1 MNAALLLV
9 VGCVILIVGY
19 VTYGKWLAEQWG
31 IDENRV
37 TPAHEL
43 EDGNDYVPA
52 KAPVLMGVQLI
63 QRQAAPG
70 CKLEVFLESVGKDDF
85 KHPSVPHSWRP

>member
-52 KAPVLMGVQLI
+52 KAPVLMGHHFSSIAGTRPSTSTPSTWWQVRVRCRI
-63 QRQAAPG
+63 QA
-70 CKLEVFLESVGKDDF
+70 
-85 KHPSVPHSWRP
+85 